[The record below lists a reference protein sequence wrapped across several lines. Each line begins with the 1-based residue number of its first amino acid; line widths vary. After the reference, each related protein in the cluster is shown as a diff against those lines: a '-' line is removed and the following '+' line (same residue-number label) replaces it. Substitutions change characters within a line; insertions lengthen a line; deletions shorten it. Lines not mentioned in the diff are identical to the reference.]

1 MPMMNVVFD
10 FPGPVIRTWRLFT
23 SRILAAFGARSGN
36 IYGRT
41 APHLQTWQA
50 WSSSYSA
57 PVNNLKELR
66 AGFLNSLPEL
76 VPVPVSN
83 ATILVQHGRDKQSL
97 KYAVVDNAVWT
108 SPGGSPALNRVVVGG
123 VVFRTKKAIDGERNT
138 SLLGILAIL
147 SLFLLPAAVAN
158 FITTDLK
165 AANELLA
172 NQEFTL
178 RAELTRRARS
188 AQQTTDLEALMESNL
203 ERLSPV
209 SQLDWINRLSAS
221 YPPSAHWTYL
231 NIAGETKVTALS
243 GDAGEALATITQS
256 LPDYN
261 AALESDVETTA
272 DRKERFSLIVSEP
285 ER

>member
-1 MPMMNVVFD
+1 M
-10 FPGPVIRTWRLFT
+10 
-23 SRILAAFGARSGN
+23 
-36 IYGRT
+36 
-41 APHLQTWQA
+41 
-50 WSSSYSA
+50 
-57 PVNNLKELR
+57 
-66 AGFLNSLPEL
+66 
-76 VPVPVSN
+76 
-83 ATILVQHGRDKQSL
+83 
-97 KYAVVDNAVWT
+97 
-108 SPGGSPALNRVVVGG
+108 
-123 VVFRTKKAIDGERNT
+123 VFRTKKAIDGERNT
-138 SLLGILAIL
+138 TILGILAIL
-147 SLFLLPAAVAN
+147 SLFLLPTAVAN
-158 FITTDLK
+158 FITSDLK

-188 AQQTTDLEALMESNL
+188 AQQTTDLEALMETNL

-209 SQLDWINRLSAS
+209 SRLDWINRLSAA

-231 NIAGETKVTALS
+231 NIAEETKVTGLS